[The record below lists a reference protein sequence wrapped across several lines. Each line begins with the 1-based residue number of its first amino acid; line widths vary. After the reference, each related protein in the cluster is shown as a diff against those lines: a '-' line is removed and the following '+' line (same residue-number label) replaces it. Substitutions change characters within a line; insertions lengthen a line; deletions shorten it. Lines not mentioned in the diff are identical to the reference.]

1 VKILMLGDSGVGKTS
16 LMSRWTEDT
25 FNDNMIGTLG
35 VDFKMKQ
42 IMIEGASVQVQ
53 VWDTAGQE
61 RFRKITRAYY
71 KNAHGII
78 LVYDTVSRETFE
90 NISYWMESIQEHS
103 GDGVQVAVVGNKIDL
118 RDSAPPDS
126 KEVVS
131 TEEATSILDSHG
143 DTDAISFFEASAKNR
158 TGVDNAFLDVIS
170 KIVRQQ
176 LDYESL
182 MTEGNDEAAKGKK
195 NKKFKT
201 PKRIKK
207 LLKGGK
213 KVAKG
218 EKCVIS

>member
-1 VKILMLGDSGVGKTS
+1 MLGDSGVGKTS

-90 NISYWMESIQEHS
+90 NISYWMESIQENS

-118 RDSAPPDS
+118 RASAPPDS

-143 DTDAISFFEASAKNR
+143 DGDAISFFEASAKNR
-158 TGVDNAFLDVIS
+158 TGVDSAFIDVIS

-182 MTEGNDEAAKGKK
+182 MTEGNDEVAKGKK
-195 NKKFKT
+195 KKKFKT

-207 LLKGGK
+207 LMKGGK

-218 EKCVIS
+218 ECVVS